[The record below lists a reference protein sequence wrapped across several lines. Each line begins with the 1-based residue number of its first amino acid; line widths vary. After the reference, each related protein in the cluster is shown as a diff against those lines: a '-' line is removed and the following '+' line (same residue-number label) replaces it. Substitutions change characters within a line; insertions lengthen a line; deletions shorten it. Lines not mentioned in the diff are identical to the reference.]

1 VSQYVCIGYQTY
13 MPDIDTIGRPV
24 DGLIQLKL
32 NKGPDETFD
41 QELLLSEYASHSK
54 ESVFDIELRAFFTDK
69 P

>member
-1 VSQYVCIGYQTY
+1 

-41 QELLLSEYASHSK
+41 
-54 ESVFDIELRAFFTDK
+54 
-69 P
+69 

>member
-1 VSQYVCIGYQTY
+1 

-54 ESVFDIELRAFFTDK
+54 ESVFDIELRAFLTDK